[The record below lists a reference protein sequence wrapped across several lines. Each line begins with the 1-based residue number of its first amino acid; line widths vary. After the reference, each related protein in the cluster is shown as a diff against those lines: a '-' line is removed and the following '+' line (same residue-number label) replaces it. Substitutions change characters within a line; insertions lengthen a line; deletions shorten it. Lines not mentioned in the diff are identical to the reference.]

1 MNMSMNHTLTKD
13 ELKFSESRS
22 LTKTLFGVGIVALI
36 ISFIGYFLDSEAF
49 FFSYLTSYVFFASLA
64 LGALFF
70 ILLQYLTRAT
80 WSLALIRIPE
90 AISSNIFIWALFLIP
105 VLFGLHSLYEWTQ
118 PLSSAGAHAELLAHK
133 KRFLNI
139 PFFIVRQV
147 IYFTIWG
154 FLGWRLY
161 RISIEMDRTGDWG
174 LEVLRRRTSGPG
186 MFLFAITMAFA
197 SFDWLMS
204 LDYTWYSTIFGVY
217 FFAMSVQAV
226 FCLLILAVI
235 FFWKKGYLSHVIKKA
250 HMYDLGEQLLGF
262 TVFYAYIAFAQF
274 LLIYYANIPE
284 ETVWFIERLS
294 GGYQWL
300 GYFFMICRIPL
311 PFFILLNKDPKSNP
325 KVVGSVAAL
334 ILFSHLVELYW
345 LIMPAFHAHS
355 LHFTWLI
362 IPCLVGLGCMFAGF
376 FFYRFG
382 KELMVPVN
390 APQLEESLHSHEHVN
405 SVQ

>member
-1 MNMSMNHTLTKD
+1 MDQTFTKD
-13 ELKFSESRS
+13 QLEFSESKGLS
-22 LTKTLFGVGIVALI
+22 KTLFSVGIVALI
-36 ISFIGYFLDSEAF
+36 ISFVGYFLDSEAF

-70 ILLQYLTRAT
+70 IMLQYLTRAT

-90 AISSNIFIWALFLIP
+90 TISSNIAIWAIFLIP
-105 VLFGLHSLYEWTQ
+105 VLLGLHTMYEWTQ
-118 PLSSAGAHAELLAHK
+118 PVTSAVAHPELLAHK

-139 PFFIVRQV
+139 PFFLIRQA

-161 RISIEMDRTGDWG
+161 RTSIEMDRTGDWG
-174 LEVLRRRTSGPG
+174 LNTLMRRTSGPG

-197 SFDWLMS
+197 GFDWLMS
-204 LDYTWYSTIFGVY
+204 LEYSWYSTIFGVY
-217 FFAMSVQAV
+217 FFAMSVQAIYCV
-226 FCLLILAVI
+226 LILAVI
-235 FFWKKGYLSHVIKKA
+235 YFWKKGYLNNIVKKA

-284 ETVWFIERLS
+284 ETHWFIERLT
-294 GGYQWL
+294 GGYQYL

-311 PFFILLNKDPKSNP
+311 PFFILLNKDPKSKP
-325 KVVGSVAAL
+325 KIMGSVAAL

-345 LIMPAFHAHS
+345 IVMPAFHAHS

-362 IPCLVGLGCMFAGF
+362 IPCLVGLGCIFAGF

-390 APQLEESLHSHEHVN
+390 APELQDSLHKHEHVN
-405 SVQ
+405 NVQ